1 MWLTNLVENL
11 LSVTRIENGTMELR
25 MQPELLDEVFQEA
38 LAHLDRHAPEHRI
51 TVELGD
57 DLLMARMDARLMVQ
71 VVINLVNNAI
81 KYTPPGSNIVLSAA
95 RRGDMVEVRVAD
107 DGPGV
112 GPEAKSKIFDMF
124 YTANNDRGDG
134 RRGLG
139 LGLSLCRS
147 IVTAHGGTISVED
160 NAPHGAVFMFTLH
173 SAEVNP
179 IE

>member
-1 MWLTNLVENL
+1 M
-11 LSVTRIENGTMELR
+11 
-25 MQPELLDEVFQEA
+25 
-38 LAHLDRHAPEHRI
+38 DRHAPEHRI

-139 LGLSLCRS
+139 LGALPLQVDCDGPRRHH
-147 IVTAHGGTISVED
+147 IRRGQRAPRRRFYVYAAFCGGES
-160 NAPHGAVFMFTLH
+160 H
-173 SAEVNP
+173 
-179 IE
+179 

>member
-1 MWLTNLVENL
+1 
-11 LSVTRIENGTMELR
+11 
-25 MQPELLDEVFQEA
+25 
-38 LAHLDRHAPEHRI
+38 
-51 TVELGD
+51 
-57 DLLMARMDARLMVQ
+57 
-71 VVINLVNNAI
+71 
-81 KYTPPGSNIVLSAA
+81 
-95 RRGDMVEVRVAD
+95 
-107 DGPGV
+107 
-112 GPEAKSKIFDMF
+112 MF

-160 NAPHGAVFMFTLH
+160 NAPHGAGVMFTLH